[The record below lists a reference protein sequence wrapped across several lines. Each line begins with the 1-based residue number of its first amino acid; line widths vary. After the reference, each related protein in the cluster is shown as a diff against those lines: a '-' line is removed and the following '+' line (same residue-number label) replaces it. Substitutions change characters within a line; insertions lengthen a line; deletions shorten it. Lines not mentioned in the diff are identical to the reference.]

1 MTNEAR
7 QRERCNNTRR
17 LVYALYQRSED
28 AAFIQ
33 QLASLLHYM
42 PEQLKE
48 DISDAESY
56 TAEKVRE
63 DSERETV

>member
-1 MTNEAR
+1 
-7 QRERCNNTRR
+7 
-17 LVYALYQRSED
+17 
-28 AAFIQ
+28 
-33 QLASLLHYM
+33 M

-48 DISDAESY
+48 DIGDAESY